1 MTSFLVESILL
12 IALIGTIAGLLVF
25 RRELRELKSNQATY
39 ATSLDETGV
48 ALMTVGNAIREIN
61 MQGLTTLQNLIVE
74 IGPAR
79 AQTRW
84 IRLIAAPVCEGDHVV
99 ALHGLKFPVPQ
110 G

>member
-1 MTSFLVESILL
+1 M
-12 IALIGTIAGLLVF
+12 G
-25 RRELRELKSNQATY
+25 
-39 ATSLDETGV
+39 
-48 ALMTVGNAIREIN
+48 
-61 MQGLTTLQNLIVE
+61 E

-79 AQTRW
+79 AQARW